1 MYGICLEE
9 VNPEELTM
17 QVLVFPGYPFFK
29 AMGVLD

>member
-17 QVLVFPGYPFFK
+17 QVLIFPGHLLFE
-29 AMGVLD
+29 AIEVLD